1 MTATTMETTTP
12 ATTAR
17 RERAVPAP
25 IPFTRLLEVEWRK
38 MFDTRTGFW
47 LLTGVGIL
55 SLIATAATMVFGNRE
70 TLTYDDFAA
79 AVGIPVTV
87 ILPVL
92 GALSVSSEWGQRT
105 SLTTFTLVPSRGRVI
120 QAKFLVIVAVGV
132 ASLAVAFGAGAIGNL
147 VNAGI
152 AGVTP
157 DWNISLGTLSQIA
170 LADEINMLMAFML
183 GVLLRNS
190 PGAVVG
196 YFVYALVLPGVSGA
210 LADAQQ
216 WWMDNAGW
224 FDLRTAT
231 IPLYDPG
238 VTGQQWAQLGVS
250 TLIWLVL
257 PLAIGLRMLMRS
269 EVK

>member
-1 MTATTMETTTP
+1 MTATTMETTP
-12 ATTAR
+12 ATTVR
-17 RERAVPAP
+17 RERSVPAP
-25 IPFTRLLEVEWRK
+25 IPFNRLLEVEWRK
-38 MFDTRTGFW
+38 MFDTRSGFW

-120 QAKFLVIVAVGV
+120 RAKFLVIVAVGLV
-132 ASLAVAFGAGAIGNL
+132 SLAVAFGAGAVGNL

-157 DWNISLGTLSQIA
+157 DWNISLGTLSQIV
-170 LADEINMLMAFML
+170 LADEIGMLMAFML
-183 GVLLRNS
+183 GVLFRNS

-238 VTGQQWAQLGVS
+238 VTGEQWAQLGVS

-257 PLAIGLRMLMRS
+257 PLALGLRMLMRS